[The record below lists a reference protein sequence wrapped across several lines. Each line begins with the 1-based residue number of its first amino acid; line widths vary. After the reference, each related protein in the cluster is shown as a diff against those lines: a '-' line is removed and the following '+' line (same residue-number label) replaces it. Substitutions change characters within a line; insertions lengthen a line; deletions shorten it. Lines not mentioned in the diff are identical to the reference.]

1 MNALLVPIVLLLTT
15 APLMVRADESPAA
28 PESPTSTTS
37 VEAEQ
42 LPYGAGYEARRRAAE
57 LRHQQRTRG
66 DESAT
71 GQEHAR
77 TQAARPAETRT
88 ARRDADRAATRQEA
102 RRQARERWGA
112 HGGRRN

>member
-1 MNALLVPIVLLLTT
+1 MNAFLVTMVLLTA
-15 APLMVRADESPAA
+15 APLIARADESPPA
-28 PESPTSTTS
+28 PQSPTAATS

-57 LRHQQRTRG
+57 LQHQQRAPG
-66 DESAT
+66 VESAT

-77 TQAARPAETRT
+77 TQDARPAETRAT
-88 ARRDADRAATRQEA
+88 RRDADRGSTRQEA

>member
-1 MNALLVPIVLLLTT
+1 MNACLVPILLLLTA
-15 APLMVRADESPAA
+15 APLIARADDSPPTPQAQAA
-28 PESPTSTTS
+28 TTS

-57 LRHQQRTRG
+57 RRHQQRSPG
-66 DESAT
+66 DESAAR
-71 GQEHAR
+71 QERTR
-77 TQAARPAETRT
+77 TQAAGPEETNA

>member
-1 MNALLVPIVLLLTT
+1 MNAFIVPTVLLLMA
-15 APLMVRADESPAA
+15 APLIVRADESPPA
-28 PESPTSTTS
+28 PESPAATTP

-42 LPYGAGYEARRRAAE
+42 LPYGTGYEARRRAAE

-66 DESAT
+66 GESAT

-77 TQAARPAETRT
+77 TQAERPAETSA
-88 ARRDADRAATRQEA
+88 ARRDTNRGATRQEA

>member
-1 MNALLVPIVLLLTT
+1 MKTCFVPVLLLLT
-15 APLMVRADESPAA
+15 AAPPFVLADESP
-28 PESPTSTTS
+28 PTTPAETEATS

-57 LRHQQRTRG
+57 SRHQQRSPG
-66 DESAT
+66 ADSAT
-71 GQEHAR
+71 GEERVR
-77 TQAARPAETRT
+77 TEATRPAETRT

>member
-1 MNALLVPIVLLLTT
+1 MNAFLVTMVLLTA
-15 APLMVRADESPAA
+15 APLIARADESPLA
-28 PESPTSTTS
+28 PQSPTAATS

-57 LRHQQRTRG
+57 LQNEQRTP
-66 DESAT
+66 DAESAT
-71 GQEHAR
+71 GQEHGR
-77 TQAARPAETRT
+77 TQAAGPAETKA
-88 ARRDADRAATRQEA
+88 ARRDADRGSTRQQEA

>member
-1 MNALLVPIVLLLTT
+1 MNPFLVPMVLLLTI
-15 APLMVRADESPAA
+15 APLIVCADESPPA
-28 PESPTSTTS
+28 PESPVATAPA
-37 VEAEQ
+37 EAEQ

-57 LRHQQRTRG
+57 LQHQQRTPG
-66 DESAT
+66 GESAT

-77 TQAARPAETRT
+77 TQDARPAETRA
-88 ARRDADRAATRQEA
+88 ARRDADRGAMRQEA